1 MEQTG
6 RGNLIQKHAKTKS
19 LLAHASKRCDGQGEI
34 VINEEMNQNHSW
46 AFFPSLFL
54 VLSLVGL
61 AIVPLLVIQPNLNQI
76 QFTGQRNLIGAL
88 FSAICVSGVVAVFY
102 PRKCRGV
109 FQHAPNPTAKAET
122 FSNHLRIEGHH
133 PNCLTFSKNR
143 IKIGGKNFCAACSG
157 LLVGTIVALLGAI
170 FYFFGSFNMVPG
182 SIWLVVM
189 GEIGLGLGL
198 IQIKVAGSVK
208 AFLNAVFVVGSFA
221 TLATVDEIGKSLF
234 LDLYILGLILYL
246 LWFRISLSEWNN
258 TRTCR
263 NCQRCS
269 Q

>member
-122 FSNHLRIEGHH
+122 FS
-133 PNCLTFSKNR
+133 KNR
-143 IKIGGKNFCAACSG
+143 IKIGGKTFCAACSG

-182 SIWLVVM
+182 GIWLVVM
-189 GEIGLGLGL
+189 GEVGMGLGL

>member
-1 MEQTG
+1 
-6 RGNLIQKHAKTKS
+6 
-19 LLAHASKRCDGQGEI
+19 
-34 VINEEMNQNHSW
+34 
-46 AFFPSLFL
+46 
-54 VLSLVGL
+54 
-61 AIVPLLVIQPNLNQI
+61 
-76 QFTGQRNLIGAL
+76 
-88 FSAICVSGVVAVFY
+88 
-102 PRKCRGV
+102 
-109 FQHAPNPTAKAET
+109 
-122 FSNHLRIEGHH
+122 
-133 PNCLTFSKNR
+133 
-143 IKIGGKNFCAACSG
+143 
-157 LLVGTIVALLGAI
+157 
-170 FYFFGSFNMVPG
+170 
-182 SIWLVVM
+182 VM

-263 NCQRCS
+263 NCQKCS